1 MRKNEGKDGNALN
14 EVRMIT
20 DSILENGG
28 VLAANSTI
36 KYTPETA
43 VLGLAVGDEITVD
56 ADGFARLLD
65 AFLARDRDP
74 VPVTVRRRCRIR
86 RCCFVLRAWSGF
98 TAEPMWRTQRLTLV
112 PVSAAR

>member
-1 MRKNEGKDGNALN
+1 MLANTSYPKEYVETVRARFGAATGDYGLLVVALDRAFVHRVRKNEGKDGNALN

-43 VLGLAVGDEITVD
+43 VLGLAVGDEIVVE
-56 ADGFARLLD
+56 ADGFTRLLD
-65 AFLARDRDP
+65 AFLSEIESRYP
-74 VPVTVRRRCRIR
+74 
-86 RCCFVLRAWSGF
+86 
-98 TAEPMWRTQRLTLV
+98 
-112 PVSAAR
+112 